1 MYVYGV
7 HMTYLSTYF
16 SVSVLGSFFIPITP
30 HQQPRVL
37 HVLHVVVCANKF
49 FQNCSEQQIEILWEN
64 YFILCLRENVKKFAC
79 QPPITK

>member
-64 YFILCLRENVKKFAC
+64 YCA
-79 QPPITK
+79 